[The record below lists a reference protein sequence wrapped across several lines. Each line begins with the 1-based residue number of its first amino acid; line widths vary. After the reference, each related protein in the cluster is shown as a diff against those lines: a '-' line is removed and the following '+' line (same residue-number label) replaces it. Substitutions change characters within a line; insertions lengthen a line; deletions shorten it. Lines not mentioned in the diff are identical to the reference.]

1 MTKTTEV
8 QTSLTDLPEA
18 QRAFTVAEQIKGIF
32 DDQLAIEGL
41 QAQLIKRVEAARN
54 AGATWEQIGLAM
66 GLTRSAVQKY
76 YGRLINLIE

>member
-8 QTSLTDLPEA
+8 QSSFSDLPEA
-18 QRAFTVAEQIKGIF
+18 QRAFTVAEQLHAIRSE
-32 DDQLAIEGL
+32 QLEIEGL
-41 QAQLIKRVEAARN
+41 QAQIITRVEAARN
-54 AGATWEQIGLAM
+54 AGATWEQIGLSM

>member
-1 MTKTTEV
+1 MTKTTEI
-8 QTSLTDLPEA
+8 QTSFTDLPEA